1 MVEFV
6 YSFFINYFLLY
17 QIGGEEFYMSV
28 NQKVMKMMMD
38 SMCNS
43 FFYWDIA
50 NNSFDVSAPELKDE
64 LHMVN
69 IDPISKIINARQVPD
84 EDIIQL
90 ERLRDK
96 ILYGT
101 TIPIEDTT
109 LSLKFRIKDSLEP
122 NSPFIWHKMFVYFNK
137 DDNGLIYEA
146 SISLRRLTETEIMN
160 KEILESFSN
169 DRNPRIF
176 NSRIARL
183 IETFPNEN
191 FAFVQFDIKN
201 FKFINENY
209 GDEFGNEILNNIFNT
224 LRYYA
229 SKTFIFS
236 RLTADVFMYVT
247 TYKEKQEVLD
257 FIAELEPLVNHYKDV
272 SFRVCFGIN
281 YATDLTQQP
290 RFNGDCAA
298 IARFKTKEDAISMY
312 TVYDSSLRENKR
324 HKRDMEDSM
333 RKALAN
339 NEFVMYL
346 QPKYHLETKAVEGA
360 EALVRW
366 IRSDGIIV
374 PPMDFIPLA
383 EENGFVKEIDH
394 FIWEKAC
401 QTIRWWMDEGLN
413 PIPIS
418 VNVSRVHLD
427 SNDFIDIL
435 NKLIEKYNIPKRYL
449 ELEITET
456 VQSDH
461 THEAILA
468 LKEDGYMLLM
478 DDFGSG
484 YSSLKMINT
493 TPFDILKI
501 DRSFLSEFMVSE
513 RGKKIIS
520 HTINLSQ
527 DIGIDLIAEGVEN
540 QSQEEFLLSNGCRYA
555 QGYLFSKP
563 IPLDEFN
570 QKFII
575 PE

>member
-1 MVEFV
+1 
-6 YSFFINYFLLY
+6 
-17 QIGGEEFYMSV
+17 MSV
-28 NQKVMKMMMD
+28 NQKVMNMMMN

-43 FFYWDIA
+43 FFYWDIV
-50 NNSFDVSAPELKDE
+50 NNKFDVSAPEIKNE
-64 LHMVN
+64 LHIDN
-69 IDPISKIINARQVPD
+69 IDPITKIITSREIPE

-109 LSLKFRIKDSLEP
+109 LTLKFRIKDEAREVSA
-122 NSPFIWHKMFVYFNK
+122 FIWHKMVVYFNK
-137 DDNGLIYEA
+137 DDNGLIYDA
-146 SISLRRLTETEIMN
+146 SISLRRLSETEIMN

-176 NSRIARL
+176 NSRISRL
-183 IETFPNEN
+183 IEAFPDDK

-247 TYKEKQEVLD
+247 TYKDKQEILD
-257 FIAELEPLVNHYKDV
+257 FINELEPLVNHYKEV

-281 YATDLTQQP
+281 FATDLTQQP

-298 IARFKTKEDAISMY
+298 IARFKTKEDAVSMY
-312 TVYDSSLRENKR
+312 TIYDNSLRENKR
-324 HKRDMEDSM
+324 HQKDMEESM

-346 QPKYHLETKAVEGA
+346 QPKYHIETKAVEGA

-366 IRSDGIIV
+366 IRNDGIIV

-401 QTIRWWMDEGLN
+401 QTIRWWIDEGLK

-418 VNVSRVHLD
+418 VNVSRVHLEN
-427 SNDFIDIL
+427 NDFIMIL
-435 NKLIEKYNIPKRYL
+435 NDLIKKYNISKKYI

-456 VQSDH
+456 TQNDH

-468 LKEDGYMLLM
+468 LKEHGYMLLM

-493 TPFDILKI
+493 TPFDVLKI

-540 QSQEEFLLSNGCRYA
+540 STQEEFLLNNGCKYA

-563 IPLDEFN
+563 IPLNDFN
-570 QKFII
+570 EKYVNKTQ
-575 PE
+575 